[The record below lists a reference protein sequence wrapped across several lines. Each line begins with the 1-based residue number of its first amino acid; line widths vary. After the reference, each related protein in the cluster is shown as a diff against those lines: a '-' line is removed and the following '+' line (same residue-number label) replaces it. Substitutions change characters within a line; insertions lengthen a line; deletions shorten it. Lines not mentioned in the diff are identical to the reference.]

1 LRQVCKDREANRLTR
16 ATVRSHVSEHY
27 KQTPSVSNECN
38 KLHTSAVSCQ
48 DLTTAQTHT
57 RHIQRGHP
65 TSANTPLQ
73 RTPHFSRHPTS
84 ADTPLQQTSHFSGH
98 PTSADG
104 YYQIC
109 KKLLI
114 FTRAVPT
121 STAADA
127 CRRARLSIAVPQ
139 LRLISTDTRTTSY
152 IFVQLTT
159 IILSALIMSER
170 ESENHSKYTRGARS
184 SF

>member
-1 LRQVCKDREANRLTR
+1 MSGPHNSTN
-16 ATVRSHVSEHY
+16 TH
-27 KQTPSVSNECN
+27 
-38 KLHTSAVSCQ
+38 SA
-48 DLTTAQTHT
+48 
-57 RHIQRGHP
+57 HP
-65 TSANTPLQ
+65 A
-73 RTPHFSRHPTS
+73 RTPHFSEHPTS